1 MENKV
6 TPEMVKSA
14 TDVVC
19 EKCGGLTFKPIA
31 LLKKVSALLSPNG
44 REMILPIQAFAC
56 DKCSH
61 VNEDFV
67 PKFN

>member
-1 MENKV
+1 MENQV
-6 TPEMVKSA
+6 TPAMMKSA

-19 EKCGGLTFKPIA
+19 ESCGCHTFKPVA
-31 LLKKVSALLSPNG
+31 MLKKISALLSPNG
-44 REMILPIQAFAC
+44 RETIVPIQAFAC

-61 VNEDFV
+61 VNEEFV